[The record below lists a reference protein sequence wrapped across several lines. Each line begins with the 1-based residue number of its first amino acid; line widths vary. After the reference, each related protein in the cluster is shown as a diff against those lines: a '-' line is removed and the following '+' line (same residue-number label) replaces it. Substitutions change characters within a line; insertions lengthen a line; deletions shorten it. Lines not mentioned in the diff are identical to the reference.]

1 MIARWLVAPFLIV
14 LASTAAMSAT
24 LPREFEEVWWPY
36 LRGMKEPLL
45 SRGKLNDG
53 DFQFRWTRLPHYG
66 EPVSVRIWR
75 SRGETHARAVRLKFY
90 LDYRVGHITREQT
103 SLVTEKQT
111 AILRSYLADTAFW
124 QSRHE
129 GDRILGGTRWLF
141 ELQDSSGYHVLSVFS
156 PVLFLGDQEVGER
169 AYHWTPVQKRVFR
182 REIQVATF
190 LLRATR
196 IFPDELTAQE

>member
-1 MIARWLVAPFLIV
+1 MRTRWLVAAFLI
-14 LASTAAMSAT
+14 LFASTAAVNAM

-45 SRGKLNDG
+45 SHGKASDG

-75 SRGETHARAVRLKFY
+75 SHGETHARAVRLKFY
-90 LDYRVGHITREQT
+90 LDYRVGRITREKT
-103 SLVTEKQT
+103 SRVPEKQ
-111 AILRSYLADTAFW
+111 AARLRSYIADAEFW
-124 QSRHE
+124 RPRHE
-129 GDRILGGTRWLF
+129 GDGILGGTRWLF

-156 PVLFLGDQEVGER
+156 PVLFLGDQEVGDR
-169 AYHWTPVQKRVFR
+169 AYHWPPTQKRVFR
-182 REIQVATF
+182 REIQGATF
-190 LLRATR
+190 LLRTTK

>member
-1 MIARWLVAPFLIV
+1 MTARSLIAACLIL
-14 LASTAAMSAT
+14 LASTAASKAM
-24 LPREFEEVWWPY
+24 LPGEFKDVWWPY

-45 SRGKLNDG
+45 ARGKAKDG

-75 SRGETHARAVRLKFY
+75 AHGQTYAHAVRLKFY
-90 LDYRVGHITREQT
+90 LDYRVGRTTRDQT
-103 SLVTEKQT
+103 SRLSDKE
-111 AILRSYLADTAFW
+111 AGLLRSYIEDPDFW
-124 QSRHE
+124 QPRHE

-156 PVLFLGDQEVGER
+156 PVLFLSDQEVGER
-169 AYHWTPVQKRVFR
+169 AYHWTPAQKRIFR
-182 REIQVATF
+182 REIQVVTL
-190 LLRATR
+190 LLRSTR